1 MSQELIA
8 DLPRLWPFLTRPE
21 KDRML
26 AILRQ
31 ITSDN
36 GWPGVY
42 VNCDTG
48 KPYKPHKLEERQAVY
63 SDGPR
68 YLLLKGGEGGG
79 KSVAGIIKTLERIR
93 RGMNGA
99 VVSPDL
105 EHFKKSLWPEFRRWC
120 PWDRVVEKQ
129 QYRQAVTWEPSRP
142 FSLVF
147 NNAVGTK
154 STLLC
159 GGAKESEIGSWE
171 GPNLSFVHMDEFRR
185 HKTAAALKVF
195 DGRVRIPGPN
205 GEPSQIYITTT
216 PRKHWLYEYFGP
228 LKTDDLRAS
237 FKAASRVVTLLTIEN
252 AANLEPGFAAS
263 RAQTLTAA
271 EARVLLNAEWEDIDT
286 GQRFLPSMLLWD
298 GCKASIPALTEYES
312 MVIALDAAVVND
324 CFAMVG
330 VTRHPANDEIVAVR
344 FVQVW
349 EPKGRALD
357 YLGTEAEPGPEM
369 VLRRLA
375 ERYNIICVVY
385 DPYQLHD
392 FATRLMREGVAWFK
406 EFGQG
411 APRLE
416 SDQQLLSL
424 IMQRRLMHDGNETLR
439 QHMDN
444 ADRKLND
451 DGKLRIVKREDSAKI
466 DAGVALGMAAH
477 QCLFLRL

>member
-1 MSQELIA
+1 
-8 DLPRLWPFLTRPE
+8 LTRPE
-21 KDRML
+21 KDRLL

-42 VNCDTG
+42 VNSDTG
-48 KPYKPHKLEERQAVY
+48 KPYKSHKEEERQAVF
-63 SDGPR
+63 SDTPR
-68 YLLLKGGEGGG
+68 YVLLKGGEGGG
-79 KSVAGIIKTLERIR
+79 KSVAGIVKTLERLK
-93 RGMNGA
+93 RGMSGA
-99 VVSPDL
+99 MVSPDL

-129 QYRQAVTWEPSRP
+129 RYRQAVTWEPSRP

-147 NNAVGTK
+147 DNAIGTK
-154 STLLC
+154 SVLLC

-205 GEPSQIYITTT
+205 DEPPQIYITTT

-228 LKTDDLRAS
+228 LKEDDEREA
-237 FKAASRVVTLLTIEN
+237 FKADSLVVTLLTIEN
-252 AANLEPGFAAS
+252 ADNLVPGFADS

-298 GCKASIPALTEYES
+298 ACLEELPPLTEYEP
-312 MVIALDAAVVND
+312 MVVALDAAVVND

-330 VTRHPANDEIVAVR
+330 VTRHPVREEVVAIR

-349 EPKGRALD
+349 EPKGHALD
-357 YLGTEAEPGPEM
+357 YQGTEDDPGPER
-369 VLRRLA
+369 VLRQLT
-375 ERYNIICVVY
+375 ERYNVMCVVY
-385 DPYQLHD
+385 DPFQLHD
-392 FATRLMREGVAWFK
+392 MATRLAREGVAWFK

-424 IMQRRLMHDGNETLR
+424 ISQRRLAHDGGKTLR
-439 QHMDN
+439 QHIDN
-444 ADRKLND
+444 ADRKLD
-451 DGKLRIVKREDSAKI
+451 DKGKLRIVKRVQSLKV
-466 DAGVALGMAAH
+466 DASVAAGMAAH
-477 QCLFLRL
+477 QCLRLRL

>member
-1 MSQELIA
+1 MKKREKE
-8 DLPRLWPFLTRPE
+8 RFLVT
-21 KDRML
+21 
-26 AILRQ
+26 LRQ
-31 ITSDN
+31 STSNN
-36 GWPGVY
+36 GWPGIY
-42 VNCDTG
+42 VNSDTG
-48 KPYKPHKLEERQAVY
+48 KPYKPHTQDEHQVVY

-68 YLLLKGGEGGG
+68 YILIKGGEGGG
-79 KSVAGIIKTLERIR
+79 KSVLGIIKTLERVR
-93 RGMNGA
+93 RGMNGSM
-99 VVSPDL
+99 VSPDL

-147 NNAVGTK
+147 NNAVNTQ
-154 STLLC
+154 SVLLC

-171 GPNLSFVHMDEFRR
+171 GPNLSFAHLDEFRR

-228 LKTDDLRAS
+228 LKDDDPRAS
-237 FKAASRVVTLLTIEN
+237 FKNASRVITLLTIGN
-252 AANLEPGFAAS
+252 AENLERGFATS

-271 EARVLLNAEWEDIDT
+271 EARVLLNAEWEDIEA

-298 GCKASIPALTEYES
+298 ACRATLPALTEYDP
-312 MVIALDAAVVND
+312 MIIALDAAVVND
-324 CFAMVG
+324 CFAMIG
-330 VTRHPANDEIVAVR
+330 VTRHPADNENVAVR
-344 FVQVW
+344 FIEVW
-349 EPKGRALD
+349 EPKGHALN
-357 YLGTEAEPGPEM
+357 YQGTEAEPGPEM

-375 ERYNIICVVY
+375 ERYNVICVVY

-392 FATRLMREGVAWFK
+392 LATRLAREGVAWFK

-416 SDQQLLSL
+416 SDQQLLS
-424 IMQRRLMHDGNETLR
+424 IISQRRLAHDGNKTLR
-439 QHMDN
+439 QHIDN

-451 DGKLRIVKREDSAKI
+451 DGKLRIVKREDAAKV
-466 DAGVALGMAAH
+466 DAAVALGMAAH
-477 QCLFLRL
+477 QCLFLRI